1 VLNVPNVI
9 TVARMLLIPVIAYLL
24 VEKNYGW
31 ALAAFMAAAFS
42 DFADGVIARHYRLVS
57 EFGAR
62 LDPIADKLTMFTATV
77 LLAWQGWLPL
87 WLAAAIVLRDVV
99 IAGGAIAYRIVV
111 GHVDMQPTWLSK
123 INTALEFAALAG
135 LLAHAAALIDG
146 SAWLQPLFVLVCLT
160 VTLSGAQYVWVWG
173 RKAAAARRAQRGG
186 GGALGGGG

>member
-9 TVARMLLIPVIAYLL
+9 TVARMLLIPVIACLL
-24 VEKNYGW
+24 VQKSYGW
-31 ALAAFMAAAFS
+31 ALAVFMAAAFS
-42 DFADGVIARHYRLVS
+42 DFADGVIARHYRIVS

-87 WLAAAIVLRDVV
+87 WLAAAIVVRDVI

-146 SAWLQPLFVLVCLT
+146 SAWLQPLFVLVCLA

-186 GGALGGGG
+186 GALGGGG